1 MILGPN
7 STWPEARNH
16 CKILCFLRIFGFSM
30 FGCWKAFGLI
40 FGWIWRWFWA
50 PSWSQNRPKITQK
63 GSKKQD
69 VILNRFW
76 MALGPILG
84 GFGRQVGSQVEAN
97 MAPKSEKWGT
107 KKRSRTL

>member
-1 MILGPN
+1 
-7 STWPEARNH
+7 
-16 CKILCFLRIFGFSM
+16 M

-84 GFGRQVGSQVEAN
+84 GFGRQVGSQVGAN

-107 KKRSRTL
+107 KKRSKKYEKKSHARLRCPLVSGVQVGGQKFPKV